1 MRTRQSNGVFQ
12 KVGECLYR
20 YSSNGVY
27 YARFEDG
34 GKEIRR
40 SLRTTDR
47 ASAQRAL
54 AWLKQEREQID
65 PSQGKLTLAELC
77 DRYWQTIQHQKAKTV
92 ERKSLIIRRIKSHWP
107 TGRLTQVAKVKPSHV
122 DLWISRYRFGP
133 HSRNLHMACI
143 KEIFE
148 MAVRDG
154 IISQSPAAHLRRV
167 KPPKPIRA
175 TPSFE
180 EFKAIV
186 ENIRSQKFNGHDADE
201 SADFVEFLGLA
212 GLGKAEAAALRQSD
226 IDWQRETLTTFRH
239 KTKSGFAIPI
249 YPQLKPSL
257 LRRRCDD
264 APNEC
269 VFRIDN
275 AKKAIANACRRL
287 NLPQYSHISFRRMF
301 ITRAIERG
309 VDVKVIAE
317 WQGHKDGGKLILDTY
332 SHVNRAHSQRMA
344 QLMTDSLAQE
354 NLVPFAVGISP

>member
-1 MRTRQSNGVFQ
+1 MRTRQSVFQ

-27 YARFEDG
+27 YARFESG

-54 AWLKQEREQID
+54 AWLKQEQEQVD
-65 PSQGKLTLAELC
+65 PAQGKITLAKLC
-77 DRYWQTIQHQKAKTV
+77 DRYLATVQHQKPKTI
-92 ERKSLIIRRIKSHWP
+92 ERKALIARRIKSDWP

-122 DLWISRYRFGP
+122 DLWVSRYSFGP
-133 HSRNLHMACI
+133 VSRNQHAAEI
-143 KEIFE
+143 KRIFAT
-148 MAVRDG
+148 AVRDG
-154 IISQSPAAHLRRV
+154 IILRSPAGHLRRS
-167 KPPKPIRA
+167 KLPKPIRA

-180 EFKAIV
+180 EFQAIV
-186 ENIRSQKFNGHDADE
+186 ESIRSQKFNGHDAEE

-226 IDWQRETLTTFRH
+226 IDWKREKIITFRH

-249 YPQLKPSL
+249 YPQLKPLL
-257 LRRRCDD
+257 LRRRRDN
-264 APNEC
+264 APNER
-269 VFRIDN
+269 VFAIN
-275 AKKAIANACRRL
+275 KANQAIANACRRL
-287 NLPQYSHISFRRMF
+287 NLPMYSHLSFRRMF

-332 SHVNRAHSQRMA
+332 SHVNRAHSHRMA
-344 QLMTDSLAQE
+344 QLMTDRFPAE
-354 NLVPFAVGISP
+354 NVIPLSARA